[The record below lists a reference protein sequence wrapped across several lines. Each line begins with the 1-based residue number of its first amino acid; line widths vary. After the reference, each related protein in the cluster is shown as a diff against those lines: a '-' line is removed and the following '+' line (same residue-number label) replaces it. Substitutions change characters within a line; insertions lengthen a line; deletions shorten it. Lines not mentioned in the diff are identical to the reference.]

1 MHEICVQTVYV
12 SDLGQALDFYTQALG
27 YKVKARYGSCIAQ
40 LHGPGATLVIQ
51 EMEAGQESPDRPCT
65 VLAFQTED
73 IAESMAQV
81 VAAGGTL
88 LNDRPQPCPVGIYI
102 GFKDPAGVLHELL
115 QFAND

>member
-1 MHEICVQTVYV
+1 MKYVFRPFTFQTWVKRLIFIHKRSATRSRRAMVPVSRSFMGRVQHLSFKKWKLVKRVPTVHV
-12 SDLGQALDFYTQALG
+12 Q
-27 YKVKARYGSCIAQ
+27 
-40 LHGPGATLVIQ
+40 
-51 EMEAGQESPDRPCT
+51 

-88 LNDRPQPCPVGIYI
+88 LNDRPQPCPVGIHI